1 MFRFTLFK
9 IPVSVHGFF
18 FLLTAFLGGAL
29 RAQTPSQ
36 WHQVLIFMAAAFI
49 SILIHELGHALTGLR
64 FGAPSTHISLHSMG
78 GAASF
83 PGANFSRKH
92 RILMTAAGPGASIAL
107 AAVFI
112 LLSVFAIDIDPNT
125 TNLPPLFASF
135 IGTLI
140 TINLFWSFINLC
152 PILPMDG
159 GQILRDVLGPN
170 RTRLTCI
177 ISFITLGIL
186 AFLLWNLTH
195 SLYNMII
202 MIFLGTYTWKLYQ
215 QTSR

>member
-1 MFRFTLFK
+1 MLRFTIFK

-29 RAQTPSQ
+29 SAQSPAQ
-36 WHQVLIFMAAAFI
+36 WQQVLMFMAAAFI

-64 FGAPSTHISLHSMG
+64 FGAPSTQISLHSMG
-78 GAASF
+78 GAAAF
-83 PGANFSRKH
+83 PGARFSRKQ

-107 AAVFI
+107 ATVFI
-112 LLSVFAIDIDPNT
+112 ILSTFVIDIDSRT
-125 TNLPPLFASF
+125 TNLPPLVASF

-170 RTRLTCI
+170 RIKLTCI
-177 ISFITLGIL
+177 ISFVTLGLL

-195 SLYNMII
+195 SIYNMVI
-202 MIFLGTYTWKLYQ
+202 MAFLGGYTWNLFRHA
-215 QTSR
+215 TR

>member
-1 MFRFTLFK
+1 
-9 IPVSVHGFF
+9 
-18 FLLTAFLGGAL
+18 
-29 RAQTPSQ
+29 
-36 WHQVLIFMAAAFI
+36 
-49 SILIHELGHALTGLR
+49 
-64 FGAPSTHISLHSMG
+64 
-78 GAASF
+78 
-83 PGANFSRKH
+83 
-92 RILMTAAGPGASIAL
+92 MTAAGPGASIAL